1 MKRAVIKLI
10 ALAMMMSSGMAQKIG
25 VSMSLFDDVL
35 LAAHRR
41 NLEKMAKERGVQIQF
56 EDGQGDIG
64 KQLSQVQN
72 FIAQK
77 VDVIILN
84 PVDTAATPQ
93 MTKLVTEAGIP
104 LVYFSRAPEEA
115 ATGKLPKGVYY
126 IGADENTSGTQQAK
140 EMARLM
146 GGKGKVV
153 IMMGQLGDNATNLR
167 TEGEEKVFGEYPD
180 IKIVEKQSGNFFRI
194 EANDLMRNWI
204 VGGVEIDAIAANNDE
219 MAIGA
224 IMALQQAGKDP
235 KPLVIGGVDGTP
247 DALREIKEGNLD
259 VTMFQDSPGISK
271 ATLDTAIKVAKG
283 EPAETF
289 TWVPFKLITKSN
301 YEEFLGKNQ

>member
-1 MKRAVIKLI
+1 
-10 ALAMMMSSGMAQKIG
+10 
-25 VSMSLFDDVL
+25 
-35 LAAHRR
+35 
-41 NLEKMAKERGVQIQF
+41 MAKERGVKIQF

-64 KQLSQVQN
+64 RQLSQVQN

-84 PVDTAATPQ
+84 PVDPAATPQ

-126 IGADENTSGTQQAK
+126 IGADESTSGTQQAK

-146 GGKGKVV
+146 GGKGKTV
-153 IMMGQLGDNATNLR
+153 IMMGQRGDNATNLR

-180 IKIVEKQSGNFFRI
+180 IKIVEKQSGNFLRI
-194 EANDLMRNWI
+194 EAMNLMNNWI
-204 VGGVEIDAIAANNDE
+204 VGGVQIDAIAANNDE

-247 DALREIKEGNLD
+247 DALRQIKEGTLE

-271 ATLDTAIKVAKG
+271 AWTLPSRSQRGSRPKHLPG
-283 EPAETF
+283 CH
-289 TWVPFKLITKSN
+289 SS
-301 YEEFLGKNQ
+301 